1 MLVDLATD
9 EEPSNRAVGGK
20 AASLTLLKQA
30 GFRVPDGVVLTTGFF
45 APWLL
50 DICSSAEWKQAVDLF
65 ADAHEPIHGEVAAV
79 CAVVKDLSDT
89 LTLNP
94 KQAAVLDLAS
104 RTPGPLAV
112 RSSSP
117 EEDLAGASFA
127 GLYETVLGVD
137 AADLEAAVRVCFK
150 SCLDARVIMYKRQMH
165 IEDLSPSIAVVV
177 QSLVPSE
184 TAGVA
189 FSINP
194 ATNDFDEVLINASKG
209 LGEALVAGD
218 ITPDSA
224 VVDKLTGN
232 AIEKQLG
239 NAGDAGSKAG
249 DSADEICLTDA
260 QICEISDTVAAIENH
275 YGLPMDIE
283 WAYAK
288 GELYIVQARPITT
301 HIPLHPSLVTEP
313 GAPRRLYMD
322 GYLTDGVTM
331 SVGITPMANDVFKTL
346 LASLWA
352 WINGKALAWRHTVDF
367 SKGGLHVDTGRLY
380 IDLSMWLHLMGKSW
394 IAKKADGMNPMMAS
408 ILMSDELDAYRL
420 AKPPKIARAVSLL
433 KHVPRLLWHGRRAVW
448 VLLWHMT
455 RTARFDA
462 NYARELAEFDQWIRR
477 PVDFAQSVEA
487 TLVEDMSAAGTVTM
501 NTSYPA
507 YIRLY
512 FMMERIK
519 KLVDQDS
526 PEQLALADAVC
537 GGYEKDMIV
546 NMGLKLYDMSKLIPE
561 DRWDDLAALEKD
573 LTQRRLPAEFYT
585 LYEHFIYEYGCRG
598 PLEMEIANEKY
609 GDSPMLVLQQL
620 KSLATAGGS
629 YDPHQMRARRI
640 RQRED
645 AYGELMQLLPPKKA
659 KKLARAYQDCVRYS
673 DAREYFKH
681 HVMQCYSRVRELLL
695 YRADALVDAGRLDCR
710 EQLFDLTLADVDRA
724 ATDPSF
730 DVRAAVAERGAFT
743 HKLKTHVRH
752 FPMCIDSRGRVLRS
766 KTRVEDGAL
775 VGAPV
780 SPGTARGPVKVLSNP
795 FEKEL
800 EPGDVLV
807 AVTTDPGW
815 TPLFINVS
823 AVILEIGGQLQHG
836 ALVAREY
843 GKPCVSAIPDVV
855 NRFADGQM
863 VEVDGSAGLVR
874 FV

>member
-1 MLVDLATD
+1 MLVDLSTD
-9 EEPSNRAVGGK
+9 EEPSSRAVGGK
-20 AASLTLLKQA
+20 AASLILLKQA
-30 GFRVPDGVVLTTGFF
+30 GFRVPGGVVLTTDFF

-50 DICSSAEWKQAVDLF
+50 EIRASDEWQQAIGLF
-65 ADAHEPIHGEVAAV
+65 ADAQSPNHGDVAAI
-79 CAVVKDLSDT
+79 CAIVKDLSDS
-89 LTLNP
+89 LSFNP
-94 KQAAVLDLAS
+94 EQAAALELAS
-104 RTPGPLAV
+104 ETAGPLAV

-117 EEDLAGASFA
+117 EEDLEGASFA

-137 AADLEAAVRVCFK
+137 AADLEAAVRTCFK
-150 SCLDARVIMYKRQMH
+150 SCLDARVIVYKRQMR
-165 IEDLSPSIAVVV
+165 IDDLSPSIAVVV

-184 TAGVA
+184 AAGVA

-194 ATNDFDEVLINASKG
+194 VTNDFDEVLINAARG

-224 VVDKLTGN
+224 VVDKLSGDLIEKHAGN
-232 AIEKQLG
+232 AKSV
-239 NAGDAGSKAG
+239 GSKAG
-249 DSADEICLTDA
+249 DSTNELCLTNA
-260 QICEISDTVAAIENH
+260 QMSEIGERVAAVEDR
-275 YGLPMDIE
+275 YGLPVDVE

-288 GELYIVQARPITT
+288 NELFIVQARPITT

-313 GAPRRLYMD
+313 GQPRRLYMD

-331 SVGITPMANDVFKTL
+331 SVGTTPMANDVFKTL
-346 LASLWA
+346 VASLWA
-352 WINGKALAWRHTVDF
+352 WINGKAPAWRHTVDF
-367 SKGGLHVDTGRLY
+367 PKGGLHMDAGRFY
-380 IDLSMWLHLMGKSW
+380 IDLSMWLHFIGRNW

-408 ILMSDELDAYRL
+408 ILMSDELDRYRST
-420 AKPPKIARAVSLL
+420 KPPKIARASTLL
-433 KHVPRLLWHGRRAVW
+433 KHMPRLLWHSRRAVSA
-448 VLLWHMT
+448 VLGHMFRPT
-455 RTARFDA
+455 RFDA
-462 NYARELAEFDQWIRR
+462 NYPLELAEFDRWIRR
-477 PVDFAQSVEA
+477 PVDLAQGVEA
-487 TLVEDMSAAGTVTM
+487 TLLEDMSAAGTVTM
-501 NTSYPA
+501 HTSYPA
-507 YIRLY
+507 YIHVF

-546 NMGLKLYDMSKLIPE
+546 NMGLLLYDMSKMIPE
-561 DRWDDLAALEKD
+561 DRWCDLAVLEED
-573 LTQRRLPAEFYT
+573 LTEQRLPAGFYA
-585 LYEHFIYEYGCRG
+585 LYERFIHEYGCRG

-620 KSLATAGGS
+620 KNLATAGGS
-629 YDPHQMRARRI
+629 YDPHEMRTRRI

-645 AYGELMQLLPPKKA
+645 AYRKLMQLLPPRRA
-659 KKLARAYQDCVRYS
+659 KKLDRAYRGCVRYS

-681 HVMQCYSRVRELLL
+681 HVMQCYSRVRQLLL
-695 YRADALVDAGRLDCR
+695 CRADEFVSAGRLDCR
-710 EQLFDLTLADVDRA
+710 EQIFDLTIADVDQA
-724 ATDPSF
+724 SADPSF
-730 DVRAAVAERGAFT
+730 DVRTAALKRGAFT
-743 HKLKTHVRH
+743 HKLKTQVRH

-766 KTRVEDGAL
+766 KPKIEEGAL
-775 VGAPV
+775 VGSPV
-780 SPGTARGPVKVLSNP
+780 SPGTARGPVKVLSDP

-843 GKPCVSAIPDVV
+843 GKPCVSSIPDVV
-855 NRFADGQM
+855 NRFADGQV
-863 VEVDGSAGLVR
+863 VEVDGSAGRVR